1 MKRVAVLLAV
11 AALMLPLAARAD
23 LIIVNRAGV
32 ITLLDSGITS
42 KGSNLIQFNNFKS
55 TRPHS
60 LGSVEFSTGALTSG
74 TLLGGGIFSSVGSSF
89 IVTGNGTQGIPKGII
104 FNGTFVGDITWT
116 LISGLP
122 NKPQVYQLSGE
133 IQGQL
138 YNGRNVTGTTTQ
150 TVYIYH
156 NQVIKDHQGNIHIG
170 NSALGTP
177 EPGTLGL
184 MGIGLLAVAGTIRGR
199 FSARTRRM
207 MQAVL

>member
-1 MKRVAVLLAV
+1 MKRVVVLLAV
-11 AALMLPLAARAD
+11 LALMLPLAARAD

-32 ITLLDSGITS
+32 ITLLNSGITS

-55 TRPHS
+55 IPPHS

-89 IVTGNGTQGIPKGII
+89 VVTGNGADGIPKGII
-104 FNGTFVGDITWT
+104 FNGTFVGDVAWT
-116 LISGLP
+116 LVSGLP

-150 TVYIYH
+150 TFYIYH
-156 NQVIKDHQGNIHIG
+156 NQVITDHEGNIHIG
-170 NSALGTP
+170 NTTLNTP
-177 EPGTLGL
+177 EPSTTGL
-184 MGIGLLAVAGTIRGR
+184 MGIGLLVVAAMVRRR
-199 FSARTRRM
+199 FSIRT
-207 MQAVL
+207 